1 MGNLIFRNIPN
12 FLTALRIFLLIPI
25 LVLFYFSQSDK
36 NTVYQIDFASL
47 DTLRINLYFL
57 IIGILFVVASISD
70 FLDGY
75 LARKYKLVSTFG
87 KVFDPI
93 ADKLLVNSVLIYF
106 AYIGVV
112 NFYLVIIL
120 ILRDTYIDGL
130 RMFVSTKN
138 IVVPANIFGKLK
150 TTVQMLAIIVTFFI
164 RGQFSSTN
172 TIVDQVFNIGYY
184 LATFLSVLSG
194 GIYSYQI
201 FKKFKTININ
211 TK

>member
-150 TTVQMLAIIVTFFI
+150 TTVQMLAIIITFFI

-172 TIVDQVFNIGYY
+172 IIVDHVFNIGYY